1 MITDSLKKAFS
12 EHPASVNE
20 TYGEHLA
27 VATSFG
33 WRLVFGGVACLI
45 HGILPFM
52 FVTTGSRMIGQLHD
66 EMVVNRVRR
75 MAREPALEGA
85 SCQDT

>member
-1 MITDSLKKAFS
+1 MITGSIKKAFS

-20 TYGEHLA
+20 TYSEHMA

-33 WRLVFGGVACLI
+33 WRMIFSGLACLI

-52 FVTTGSRMIGQLHD
+52 FVTTGSRMIDQLHD

-75 MAREPALEGA
+75 EARGPALEGA
-85 SCQDT
+85 D